1 MNNINKNNK
10 LTNDI
15 VLVGFQKHEY
25 QLYKKVQRNIDS
37 LSFDDAINKLD
48 KLGVG
53 FTAFYKNEN
62 NYQEL
67 EEWEDEFDYLIT
79 IENCEEE
86 HE

>member
-15 VLVGFQKHEY
+15 VLVGFQKNEY
-25 QLYKKVQRNIDS
+25 QLCRKVQRNIDS
-37 LSFDDAINKLD
+37 LSFDDAINKLEQL
-48 KLGVG
+48 KVG
-53 FTAFYKNEN
+53 FTVFYKNEN
-62 NYQEL
+62 TYEEL